1 MSTRVQRG
9 MKLGIGNS
17 RAMHYP
23 VLSDEVVT
31 YLACA
36 PGLTIVD
43 GTVGSGGHAKR
54 IASVIGPLGTLLC
67 IDRDPKQLER
77 ARETLSAVES
87 RIQFVHNSYDAVPAI
102 LEECAMTQVDGV
114 LLDIGLSQQHLD
126 SASYGM
132 SFRFK
137 DAPLDLRFDPTEPIP
152 TAAELIAT
160 STEAELTRIFKEYGE
175 LPNAR
180 ALSRA
185 LVAGRMLEPIK
196 RVGELEA
203 IAQRVIR
210 NHRLHNPMTLVLQ
223 ALRIAVNNELGRLS
237 NALEQW
243 TKHLKPGGRIVVIS
257 YHSLEDRIV
266 KNFFR
271 DSQKNCICPPSFP
284 VCRCHQ
290 RAVLKGITSKSVQPT
305 LEEVRLHPTAR
316 SARLRVAERI

>member
-1 MSTRVQRG
+1 MRVQRG

-17 RAMHYP
+17 NIMHYP
-23 VLSDEVVT
+23 VLSDEVIE

-54 IASVIGPLGTLLC
+54 IASEIGASGVLIG
-67 IDRDPKQLER
+67 IDRDPEQLER
-77 ARETLSAVES
+77 AREALSASVA
-87 RIQFVHNSYDAVPAI
+87 RVQLVHNSYDAVNEI
-102 LEECAMTQVDGV
+102 LEECGMTQVDGV
-114 LLDIGLSQQHLD
+114 LLDLGLSQQHLD
-126 SASYGM
+126 NASSGM

-137 DAPLDLRFDPTEPIP
+137 DAPLDLRFDPTEDTP

-160 STEAELTRIFKEYGE
+160 STEAELARIFKEYGE

-185 LVAGRMLEPIK
+185 LVAERMLDRIE
-196 RVGELEA
+196 RVGQLEA

-223 ALRIAVNNELGRLS
+223 ALRIAVNDELGRLER
-237 NALEQW
+237 ALEQW
-243 TKHLKPGGRIVVIS
+243 ATHLKPGGRIVVIS

-266 KNFFR
+266 KTFFR
-271 DSQKNCICPPSFP
+271 FWQQVCICPPSFP
-284 VCRCHQ
+284 VCRCHHK
-290 RAVLKGITSKSVQPT
+290 AILKVITSKPVQPT
-305 LEEVRLHPTAR
+305 LEEARLHPTTR